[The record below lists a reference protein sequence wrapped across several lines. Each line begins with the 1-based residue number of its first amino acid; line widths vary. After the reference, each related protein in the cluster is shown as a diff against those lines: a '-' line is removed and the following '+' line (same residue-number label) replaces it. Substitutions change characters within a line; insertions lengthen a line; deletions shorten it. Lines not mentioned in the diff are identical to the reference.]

1 MDKKLRK
8 KILKGDKAAFKQFYD
23 DQIDKALRVAIV
35 ITKNKE
41 LAKEAT
47 QETFIRV
54 YRNLSSYDV
63 SQPFDP
69 WFFRI
74 LTNEC
79 NRIMKKES
87 KVTKLSDYFDQEV
100 EDTSAY
106 EEVDHTELYDAISTL
121 DDLYR
126 VPIILKYL
134 KGYSEKEI
142 AEILEA
148 NQNTIKSRLY
158 KGRELLKKR
167 LINNNS
173 GRNYNV

>member
-8 KILKGDKAAFKQFYD
+8 KILKGDKEAFKQFYD
-23 DQIDKALRVAIV
+23 GQIDKALRVAIA
-35 ITKNKE
+35 ITRNKE

-54 YRNLSSYDV
+54 FRNLSSYDP
-63 SQPFDP
+63 SMPFDP
-69 WFFRI
+69 WFFKI

-79 NRIMKKES
+79 NRILKKES
-87 KVTKLSDYFDQEV
+87 KITNLSDYLDRDL
-100 EDTSAY
+100 EDTSLD
-106 EEVDHTELYDAISTL
+106 EVDYTELHEAISTL
-121 DDLYR
+121 DDMYR
-126 VPIILKYL
+126 IPIILKYL

-142 AEILEA
+142 AGILEA

-167 LINNNS
+167 LTNNGN
-173 GRNYNV
+173 RRIDHV